1 MPFSV
6 QHLTMF
12 RRPWRLRSA
21 ELRLLLIA
29 LVFFAA
35 GYTLVALAGADG
47 PAASTTIQ
55 GVARILWP
63 SILPFLLFL
72 ALSLGLS
79 WRLPGADQMVLPL
92 VALLTG
98 LGLMVIAR
106 LEPDLLPI
114 KCQQRDGTLAPC
126 FAGIDDRQALWVLLG
141 IAICAIVLFIPWD
154 DLLRRYQRTSL
165 MDWLD
170 HHRYA
175 WLTAG
180 VALILATFLFGVDPN
195 NSGVRAWFNFGF
207 FLFQP
212 SELLK
217 IVLVIF
223 LASYLNEHREV
234 VAAGYRIGPLPLP
247 PLPYLVPLI
256 AMWGL
261 AMGLIIAQRDLGAAL
276 LLFSVFLAML
286 YVATGRGWYVVAG
299 LCAFGAGSYVL
310 YTIVAVVKTRVS
322 IWLDPWATAQGSG
335 YQIVQAIYALAS
347 GGVLGTGLGQG
358 LPTVIPAVHTD
369 FVFTALAEEM
379 GLAGSLAV
387 LVAYLLLI
395 FRGYAIA
402 IRIPGRFRG
411 FEQLLAVGLTTI
423 LAAQTFIIIGG
434 NLRVIPLTGITL
446 PFISY
451 GGSSVIMNFL
461 IIGLLL
467 RISASAPTP
476 AAEQP

>member
-1 MPFSV
+1 
-6 QHLTMF
+6 MF

-29 LVFFAA
+29 LLFFAS
-35 GYTLVALAGADG
+35 GYTLVALTVNADDST
-47 PAASTTIQ
+47 ASVTLH
-55 GVARILWP
+55 GLADILWP

-72 ALSLGLS
+72 AMSLGLS
-79 WRLPGADQMVLPL
+79 WRLPNADQMVLPL

-98 LGLMVIAR
+98 LGLMLIAR
-106 LEPDLLPI
+106 LEPDLLAI
-114 KCQQRDGTLAPC
+114 GCRGRDGSLALC
-126 FAGIDDRQALWVLLG
+126 FAGIDDRQTLWVLLG
-141 IAICAIVLFIPWD
+141 IVVCSIVLFVPWD

-180 VALILATFLFGVDPN
+180 VALILATFFFGVDPN
-195 NSGVRAWFNFGF
+195 NSGVRAWFNLGF

-234 VAAGYRIGPLPLP
+234 VAAGYRLGPLPLP

-276 LLFSVFLAML
+276 LLFSIFLAML
-286 YVATGRGWYVVAG
+286 YVATGRGWYVIAG

-310 YTIVAVVKTRVS
+310 YDIVAVVKTRVT

-347 GGVLGTGLGQG
+347 GGVFGAGLGQG

-387 LVAYLLLI
+387 LIAYLLLI
-395 FRGYAIA
+395 FRGYHIA
-402 IRIPGRFRG
+402 MRVSGRFRG

-423 LAAQTFIIIGG
+423 IATQTFIIIGG

-451 GGSSVIMNFL
+451 GGSSIIINFL

-467 RISASAPTP
+467 RISASAPAP
-476 AAEQP
+476 AAARR